1 LFLAARIDRTRKGS
15 DGFLNSLLSSTE
27 QVHQSLFCSREPD
40 SSGLVMSFDGC
51 LNPINYVVIDS
62 CAKKEMNNCM
72 FVTGPYQIQG
82 IYLFIKKKNIFFFFQ
97 LKN

>member
-1 LFLAARIDRTRKGS
+1 LFLAARIDRTRNGS
-15 DGFLNSLLSSTE
+15 DGFLKSLLSSTE

-40 SSGLVMSFDGC
+40 SGGLVMSSDGC

-82 IYLFIKKKNIFFFFQ
+82 IYPFIKKKQNFQ